1 MEPGK
6 EKWINDVL
14 GSLNGLH
21 RAEPSP
27 FLFAKIR
34 NRLSADSVVYVSTR
48 AVWLTAASFA
58 LLLAVNWRVLNQPA
72 SSATTQATE
81 LNTVVTDMQLYPTDN
96 QLYDNLWSGQNY

>member
-14 GSLNGLH
+14 RSLDGLQ
-21 RAEPSP
+21 RAEPRP

-34 NRLSADSVVYVSTR
+34 HRLSIESVVYVSPR
-48 AVWLTAASFA
+48 AVWITAVSFA
-58 LLLAVNWRVLNQPA
+58 LLLAVNWRVLKQPA
-72 SSATTQATE
+72 SSAITQATE

-96 QLYDNLWSGQNY
+96 QLYDHPWSGQNY